1 MLLFIDADRN
11 SKTGWNGY
19 DYRLNGSVTS
29 DVQTSV
35 EYYDKQKGWTQMST
49 ISYRTAQNEIEV
61 EVPRTILSLTGEKL
75 SFDFHWADNIQ
86 KDGDIVE
93 FAISG
98 DSAPN
103 RRFNYR
109 FERR

>member
-1 MLLFIDADRN
+1 M
-11 SKTGWNGY
+11 
-19 DYRLNGSVTS
+19 
-29 DVQTSV
+29 
-35 EYYDKQKGWTQMST
+35 EYYDKVNGWTQKST
-49 ISYRTAQNEIEV
+49 ISYRTARNEIEV
-61 EVPRTILSLTGEKL
+61 AVPRTILGLTGEKL

-86 KDGDIVE
+86 KDGAIIE

-109 FERR
+109 FERP